1 MRSVSGVL
9 NRTVLAIFG
18 LLLVVASFWLLA
30 SGFNA
35 GQTWP
40 EIAPYLASAQDPIAS
55 FIGPMVHT
63 PWFLPVVALV
73 SVLIILAG
81 LFMLVAQVPR
91 KAATSPLKFS
101 GFEGVLMATLAP
113 EVLAQAL
120 SERAQEVP
128 GVEKC
133 AVWVTGSPKSLW
145 VQAEATV
152 SQGCEVEWAIA
163 ELKNRLNN
171 DVAVS
176 FGAPPKQIDVLVRL
190 ERSSK
195 QRNVS
200 ESVTGHHAPEITGES
215 IGA

>member
-1 MRSVSGVL
+1 
-9 NRTVLAIFG
+9 
-18 LLLVVASFWLLA
+18 
-30 SGFNA
+30 
-35 GQTWP
+35 
-40 EIAPYLASAQDPIAS
+40 
-55 FIGPMVHT
+55 
-63 PWFLPVVALV
+63 
-73 SVLIILAG
+73 
-81 LFMLVAQVPR
+81 MLVAQVPR
-91 KAATSPLKFS
+91 KAAASPLKFS
-101 GFEGVLMATLAP
+101 GSEGVLMATLAP

-120 SERAQEVP
+120 TERAQEVP

-176 FGAPPKQIDVLVRL
+176 FGASPKQIDVLVRL
-190 ERSSK
+190 DRSSK
-195 QRNVS
+195 SRNVS

>member
-9 NRTVLAIFG
+9 NRTVLATFG
-18 LLLVVASFWLLA
+18 LLLVVVSFWLLA

-35 GQTWP
+35 GQAWP
-40 EIAPYLASAQDPIAS
+40 EIAPFLASAQDPVAS
-55 FIGPMVHT
+55 FIGPLVHT

-73 SVLIILAG
+73 SVLIVVAG

-91 KAATSPLKFS
+91 KAAASPLKFS
-101 GFEGVLMATLAP
+101 GSEGVLMATLAP

-120 SERAQEVP
+120 TERAQEVP

-176 FGAPPKQIDVLVRL
+176 FGASPKQIDVLVRL

-195 QRNVS
+195 SRNVS

>member
-9 NRTVLAIFG
+9 NRTVLATFG
-18 LLLVVASFWLLA
+18 LLLVVVSFWLLA

-35 GQTWP
+35 GQAWP
-40 EIAPYLASAQDPIAS
+40 EIAPYLASAQDPVAS

-73 SVLIILAG
+73 SVLIVVAG

-91 KAATSPLKFS
+91 KAAASPLRFS
-101 GFEGVLMATLAP
+101 GS

-120 SERAQEVP
+120 SERAREVP

-176 FGAPPKQIDVLVRL
+176 FGASPKQIDVLVRL

-195 QRNVS
+195 SRNVS